1 MRIEKR
7 RSIQGAAAA
16 DVRRSG
22 CHLTRSDTSG
32 TMVNATPFER
42 SRPQGGRRF
51 ACCFEAS
58 HWNSRE

>member
-1 MRIEKR
+1 L
-7 RSIQGAAAA
+7 RSDWQQAAA
-16 DVRRSG
+16 
-22 CHLTRSDTSG
+22 L
-32 TMVNATPFER
+32 ER